1 MFFKRLHK
9 NNYIY
14 FFAIAA
20 NFAHFKP
27 ILLFFLWALCLD
39 GNWRQQYFFVSVGS
53 YYARDGAC
61 LNGIGLQLSRGVRL
75 CFAH

>member
-1 MFFKRLHK
+1 MAEEE
-9 NNYIY
+9 NG
-14 FFAIAA
+14 
-20 NFAHFKP
+20 NFDLAETATLQGG
-27 ILLFFLWALCLD
+27 ICLD
-39 GNWRQQYFFVSVGS
+39 GNWRQLYFLVLGES